1 MANSTKKIKKHS
13 KKFGGNKKSAYLCN
27 AFEGKPRQAGL
38 NPRNNAALKARR
50 FASSAGRA
58 QHF

>member
-27 AFEGKPRQAGL
+27 AFEGKTTASGPKPPQQ
-38 NPRNNAALKARR
+38 RR
-50 FASSAGRA
+50 PESS
-58 QHF
+58 